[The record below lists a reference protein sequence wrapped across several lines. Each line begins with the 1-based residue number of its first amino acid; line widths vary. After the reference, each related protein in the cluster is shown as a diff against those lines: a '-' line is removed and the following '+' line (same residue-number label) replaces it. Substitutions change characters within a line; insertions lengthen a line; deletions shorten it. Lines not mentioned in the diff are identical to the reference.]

1 MNNVVYRVLADIGL
15 IGWPPVFRDR
25 WFVVALFS
33 AFPVWVVL
41 WFSVIPTFDIDDHS
55 LAGVLVLSV
64 IWYPVLEEVLFRGIV
79 QGAIFY
85 KQWGRKY
92 FIGFSVANLL
102 ASLLFA
108 FAHFWYQSVIWGVLI
123 FVPSLVYGIFRDRYS
138 SIYPGILLHAFY
150 NGGFVGINIAH
161 QLM

>member
-85 KQWGRKY
+85 RILGRQLACIVVVRLCAFLVSISDMGGPDICSLFGVRY
-92 FIGFSVANLL
+92 FSRQVFKHLSG
-102 ASLLFA
+102 
-108 FAHFWYQSVIWGVLI
+108 HLI
-123 FVPSLVYGIFRDRYS
+123 TC
-138 SIYPGILLHAFY
+138 IL
-150 NGGFVGINIAH
+150 
-161 QLM
+161 